1 MRIATERTIGLSGFL
16 PGRAPFMLDVI
27 VVTMFFVLV
36 ALGVSIWLVKSRR
49 QYRAHKAIQLGL
61 ASCLVFVLVLFEI
74 DIHFV
79 DNWIDRA
86 VGSPYFDAAKRSG
99 LVVNALAIHLV
110 FAISTFALWLLV
122 IVRALRNFP
131 SAPAPGDH
139 SRFHRR
145 WGTLAAIDMV
155 LTTLTG
161 WAFFW
166 LAFVA

>member
-1 MRIATERTIGLSGFL
+1 MRTAMEQTSGWNGFL
-16 PGRAPFMLDVI
+16 PGRASFMLDAI

-36 ALGVSIWLVKSRR
+36 ALGVSVCLVKYRR
-49 QYRAHKAIQLGL
+49 RYTTHKAIQLGL
-61 ASCLVFVLVLFEI
+61 ASCLVVVLVLFEI
-74 DIHFV
+74 DIHFI
-79 DNWIDRA
+79 DNWVDRA
-86 VGSPYFDAAKRSG
+86 VGSPYFDAASRSG
-99 LVVNALAIHLV
+99 LVANALAIHLV

-131 SAPAPGDH
+131 SPPEPGEH

-145 WGTLAAIDMV
+145 WGIIAALDMV

-161 WAFFW
+161 WVFYW